1 MAKIWP
7 LMGFR
12 GFDMTIGPLIWGS
25 LSMDKG
31 KHDESH
37 GGILAPKG
45 QTVQT
50 GDKPVLSGI
59 A

>member
-1 MAKIWP
+1 
-7 LMGFR
+7 
-12 GFDMTIGPLIWGS
+12 
-25 LSMDKG
+25 MDKG